1 MTTTTPAVPVP
12 SAAPSAVRTP
22 VLRTV
27 LVLAPPAMLATGQ
40 LYLGIPLVPSIAGEW
55 GVEAPTAMS
64 VLSTFGIGYAAGVLL
79 FGMLV
84 DRIGA
89 RRVMTY
95 GLLAAAVATLA
106 VTLARGTASG
116 YALRAL
122 QGLATGAFP
131 PAAFAYVGMNVPAE
145 RRGVVLAS
153 LTGGFLAA
161 GGLLQVAGQG
171 VLAVAPWRTAFFAA
185 AALMVL
191 ASLAIRLVLRPDPA
205 REPGTRVKLT
215 VTPQLIGLWT
225 AALTLLVAFVA
236 LYTTFQLS
244 ADVDR
249 SALPW
254 IRLSAVPAVVLVPF
268 LLTRLR
274 WAAPLRAAAGLAL
287 VTVTALA
294 VAALGTGAPAVA
306 LALGMFV
313 LTFGV
318 ALAAPSLA
326 EAVGMRSGAARALG
340 AGIFNAALLVGASV
354 TGPVSTAL
362 NGLSTSA
369 VIAAVI
375 TAAGAGVALAVARA
389 K

>member
-1 MTTTTPAVPVP
+1 MTTTTPTVA
-12 SAAPSAVRTP
+12 SAAVRTP

-27 LVLAPPAMLATGQ
+27 LVLAPPALLATGQ

-55 GVEAPTAMS
+55 GVDASTAMS
-64 VLSTFGIGYAAGVLL
+64 VLSVFGLGYAAGVLL
-79 FGMLV
+79 FGALV
-84 DRIGA
+84 DRVGA

-131 PAAFAYVGMNVPAE
+131 PAAFAYVGLHVPIK

-161 GGLLQVAGQG
+161 GGLLQVAGQA
-171 VLAVAPWRTAFFAA
+171 VLAVAPWRTAFLIAA
-185 AALMVL
+185 GLMAL
-191 ASLAIRLVLRPDPA
+191 ASVAVRLNLRPDPI
-205 REPGTRVKLT
+205 REPGAKVRLT
-215 VTPQLIGLWT
+215 VTPQLIGLWA
-225 AALTLLVAFVA
+225 AALTLLIAFVA
-236 LYTTFQLS
+236 LYTSFQL
-244 ADVDR
+244 AVEIDR
-249 SALPW
+249 AALPW

-268 LLTRLR
+268 VLTRLT
-274 WAAPLRAAAGLAL
+274 WPAPLRAAAGLGL
-287 VTVTALA
+287 VAVTA
-294 VAALGTGAPAVA
+294 VAIARLGTGAAPVA

-326 EAVGMRSGAARALG
+326 EAVGARSGAARALG
-340 AGIFNAALLVGASV
+340 AGVFNAALLTGASV
-354 TGPVSTAL
+354 TAPVSTAL

-375 TAAGAGVALAVARA
+375 TAAGASAALAVARA